1 MRRARLGSFAR
12 LFAVLVL
19 PLAAHA
25 CAPLPTLSVGVC
37 GNFVV
42 EAGED
47 CDGHAPAPAS
57 CAPMGATNECRFVCD
72 PALPEPGCPA
82 GFGCGSHRVCRR
94 ASGTIEPTGE
104 RVGFTWPTS
113 LRVGDFNLDG
123 APDLLLLGA
132 PDAAGLR
139 PARALASHGF
149 SLSETLTELPVELA
163 APAVGAGTGE
173 AYRDVAFADREGV
186 AILRGYPG
194 DAARYAMVPSIILNQ
209 GTSARLLFVDVL
221 PDAPGDELVALTD
234 SVETGALLTGIA
246 ADGSPPA
253 ALTPMPGGEADV
265 IGAVP
270 MLAAALNE
278 AVPCK
283 QILVAYRGA
292 TTVPVFT
299 PCRLGPFAVEWNA
312 GGTLFDVK
320 LTPEAPI
327 DRGVFVADVDMDGH
341 LDIVAG
347 AGGQTYVAF
356 GLGDGTFVSKN
367 PGGTPNEAA
376 PYVLPGAASDAGFP
390 LAMADLN
397 ADDRV
402 DFIVPRGIVI
412 SRPEGYELAYANLG
426 ATWSEAVIGHFNG
439 NAAPDVVA
447 STAGVVDLDFLNN
460 AGDGVFA
467 PAVISTHGPT
477 RLLTVGDVDGDL
489 LDDIVFSEQNGENG
503 ELVDQI
509 ALSFGVPFG
518 PPTPAVAAV
527 EAGAV
532 EQITAGHYV
541 GETGMDAMAEV
552 AVVFEAEAH
561 KSDALA
567 VLQGRTSRNIFPA
580 LPLRGVSRSF
590 LPVALTFGNFGDE
603 TADIAALGV
612 NLATRDLRLFRVEAF
627 DDGPPG
633 LPVASGALDSWF
645 SPVEGTDA
653 ILFRHGALIAA
664 ADLNDDGIDEV
675 VIVGAHGE
683 DKQATL
689 MIADYDEAS
698 ATFQPRAAQPF
709 GATLSIDA
717 ELLVADVDGD
727 GHEDALVR
735 TGSPATPSTLVILW
749 GNEAGDLGK
758 SAQVSAPLAPDDS
771 GVRAI
776 TCVKSPRGKWFDVL
790 VASDTAIYR
799 YELDA
804 GRDAAAEPVQVL
816 QLAHVRALA
825 AADFDHDGVDDI
837 AVQTEDGFELY
848 RSIPELE

>member
-1 MRRARLGSFAR
+1 MRRAGARSPARVFA
-12 LFAVLVL
+12 ALVL
-19 PLAAHA
+19 ALAAPA
-25 CAPLPTLSVGVC
+25 CAPLPTLSEGVC

-47 CDGHAPAPAS
+47 CDGHAPAPGS

-72 PALPEPGCPA
+72 PTLPEPGCPA
-82 GFGCGSHRVCRR
+82 GFGCGSNRVCRR

-104 RVGFTWPTS
+104 RVGYTWPTS

-139 PARALASHGF
+139 PARALSSHGF
-149 SLSETLTELPVELA
+149 SLSETLTELPFEIA
-163 APAVGAGTGE
+163 APTVGAGTGE
-173 AYRDVAFADREGV
+173 AYRDIAFADREGV
-186 AILRGYPG
+186 AILRGYSE
-194 DAARYAMVPSIILNQ
+194 DAARFAMVPSIILSQ

-221 PDAPGDELVALTD
+221 PDAPGDEIVALTD
-234 SVETGALLTGIA
+234 SVENGALLTGIA
-246 ADGSPPA
+246 ADGTPPA
-253 ALTPMPGGEADV
+253 GLSPMPGGEAEV

-270 MLAAALNE
+270 MLAAALDE

-299 PCRLGPFAVEWNA
+299 PCRLGDFGVEWNT
-312 GGTLFDVK
+312 GGAPLDVK
-320 LTPEAPI
+320 LAPEAPI
-327 DRGVFVADVDMDGH
+327 DRGVFVADVDVDGH
-341 LDIVAG
+341 LDLVVG
-347 AGGQTYVAF
+347 AGGQTYVAL
-356 GLGDGTFVSKN
+356 GLGDGTFVSKKN
-367 PGGTPNEAA
+367 GGMPNEAA
-376 PYVLPGAASDAGFP
+376 PYMLPEAAGDATFP

-397 ADDRV
+397 TDGHV

-412 SRPEGYELAYANLG
+412 SRPAGYELAYGNLG
-426 ATWSEAVIGHFNG
+426 AAWSEAVIGHFNG
-439 NAAPDVVA
+439 NDALDVVA

-460 AGDGVFA
+460 AGDGVFS
-467 PAVISTHGPT
+467 PAVISTHGSA

-518 PPTPAVAAV
+518 VPTSAVAAV
-527 EAGAV
+527 EAGSV

-541 GETGMDAMAEV
+541 GQTGMNAMAEV

-561 KSDALA
+561 NSDALA
-567 VLQGRTSRNIFPA
+567 VLQGRTSRNIYPA
-580 LPLRGVSRSF
+580 LPLRGEGSSF
-590 LPVALTFGNFGDE
+590 LPIALTFGNFGDE

-612 NLATRDLRLFRVEAF
+612 NPATRDLRLFRVEAF
-627 DDGPPG
+627 EDGPPG
-633 LPVASGALDSWF
+633 LPAASEALDSWF

-653 ILFRHGALIAA
+653 ILFRHGALVAA
-664 ADLNDDGIDEV
+664 ADLNDDGLDEV
-675 VIVGAHGE
+675 VLVGAHGE
-683 DKQATL
+683 QKQAAV
-689 MIADYDEAS
+689 MVADYDEAS

-709 GATLSIDA
+709 AATLSIDA
-717 ELLVADVDGD
+717 DLLVADVDGD

-735 TGSPATPSTLVILW
+735 TGSPDTPSSLVILW
-749 GNEAGDLGK
+749 GNETGDLGK
-758 SAQVSAPLAPDDS
+758 DAQVSAPLDPDGS
-771 GVRAI
+771 GVRAL
-776 TCVKSPRGKWFDVL
+776 TCVKSPRGKGFDVL
-790 VASDTAIYR
+790 VASDQAIYR

-804 GRDAAAEPVQVL
+804 GRDATAAPVQVL
-816 QLAHVRALA
+816 PLMHVRALA

-848 RSIPELE
+848 RSIPELQ